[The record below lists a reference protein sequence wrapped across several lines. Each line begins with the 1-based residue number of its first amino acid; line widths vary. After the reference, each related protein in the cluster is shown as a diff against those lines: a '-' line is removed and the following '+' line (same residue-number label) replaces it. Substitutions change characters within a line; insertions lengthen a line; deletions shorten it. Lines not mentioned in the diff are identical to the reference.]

1 MEVINMCGYRPARLA
16 FYSHDTM
23 GLGHIRRNMLLANS
37 VLKSRPDTEILLIN
51 GVRESGIFHF
61 PKGMDSVTLPTYLK
75 TPVGEYLPHSLG
87 CDLHRLVTLRSSI
100 IYAALQAIRPDV
112 FVVDNVPRGAM
123 SELNN
128 VLPMLAARKTHLIL
142 GLRDIIDEPQAVQRQ
157 WRKLNN
163 AAAIA
168 DYYSDVWI
176 YGDASFY
183 NLPRACAFNNAVSD
197 KVSFMG
203 YLDATQHARQ
213 PRSTEPL
220 LTKTSAPYILCT
232 VGGGQD
238 GYRLASTFAQANFPA
253 GFNGILITGTMMPA
267 SEYEN
272 LQKIAARRDNLRV
285 IRFVPNPLALLREAH
300 SVVAMGG
307 YNTTIEILSLNKR
320 ALIIPRVSPRQE
332 QWIRASRLA
341 EINLVS
347 CLHPDRLTT
356 QAITA
361 WLTSSWQPENPRR
374 YMSLNGLFTF
384 SEKMNALLT
393 QKSKTAP
400 SVQCEV

>member
-1 MEVINMCGYRPARLA
+1 MGGCRPARLA

-61 PKGMDSVTLPTYLK
+61 PKGMDSVTLPTYHK
-75 TPVGEYLPHSLG
+75 TPTGDYLPHSLG
-87 CDLHRLVTLRSSI
+87 NDIRRLVALRVSI
-100 IYAALQAIRPDV
+100 IHAALKSFRPDV
-112 FVVDNVPRGAM
+112 VVVDNVPRGAM
-123 SELNN
+123 SELDS
-128 VLPMLAARKTHLIL
+128 VLPMLVEADAHLVL

-157 WRKLNN
+157 WQKLDN
-163 AAAIA
+163 AGAIR
-168 DYYSDVWI
+168 DFYNDVWV
-176 YGDASFY
+176 YGDANFY
-183 NLPRACAFNNAVSD
+183 DLTQAYKLEPSVSR

-203 YLDATQHARQ
+203 YLDATHHAQQ
-213 PRSTEPL
+213 PQSADSL
-220 LTKTSAPYILCT
+220 LAELNGQYIVCM

-238 GYRLASTFAQANFPA
+238 GYRLGSAFVRSSFPD
-253 GFNGILITGTMMPA
+253 GVTGILITGTMMPA
-267 SEYEN
+267 AEFEA
-272 LQKIAARRDNLRV
+272 LQQTAAKRDDLRV
-285 IRFVPNPLALLREAH
+285 IRFVPNPLALLRQAH

-332 QWIRASRLA
+332 QWIRASHLA
-341 EINLVS
+341 KINLVS
-347 CLHPDRLTT
+347 CIHPDQLTV
-356 QAITA
+356 QALNHWMA
-361 WLTSSWQPENPRR
+361 SAWQPESPRQ
-374 YMSLNGLFTF
+374 YMSLNGLNTF

-393 QKSKTAP
+393 QKSQLTA